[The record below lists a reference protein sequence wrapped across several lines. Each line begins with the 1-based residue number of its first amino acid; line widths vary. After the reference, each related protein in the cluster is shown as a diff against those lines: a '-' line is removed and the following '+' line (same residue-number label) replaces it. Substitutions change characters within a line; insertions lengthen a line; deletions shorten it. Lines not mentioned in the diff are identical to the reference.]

1 MDSEETDSVTDRS
14 APLPRGSATLSQF
27 IENMGLHFEE
37 YGVPRIGGRILGL
50 LLASSRPVSSE
61 EMSEMLEASRSSVS
75 TNLRTLLM
83 TGLADRVSLP
93 GERSDYYVFSDG
105 AWETILE
112 MRLDKIQTLRDM
124 AENGLQGAPDHH
136 PAQTRL
142 KEITA
147 WADMVEKAYEGI
159 IKEWQSRK
167 QEPA

>member
-1 MDSEETDSVTDRS
+1 MDSEETDSASESTP
-14 APLPRGSATLSQF
+14 PLTGDTTKLSQF

-61 EMSEMLEASRSSVS
+61 EISEMLEASRSSVS

-83 TGLADRVSLP
+83 TGLADRISLP
-93 GERSDYYVFSDG
+93 GERSDYYIFSDG
-105 AWETILE
+105 AWENILE
-112 MRLDKIQTLRDM
+112 IRLDRVESLREM
-124 AENGLQGAPDHH
+124 AENGLQGVQDHH
-136 PAQTRL
+136 QARARL

-167 QEPA
+167 EEPV

>member
-1 MDSEETDSVTDRS
+1 MDSEETDSASDSTP
-14 APLPRGSATLSQF
+14 PLTGDTTKLSQF

-61 EMSEMLEASRSSVS
+61 EMSEVLEASRSSVS

-93 GERSDYYVFSDG
+93 GERSDYYIFSDE
-105 AWETILE
+105 AWEAILKI
-112 MRLDKIQTLRDM
+112 RLDRIESLREM
-124 AENGLQGAPDHH
+124 AENGLQGMQDHH

-159 IKEWQSRK
+159 LKEWQSRK
-167 QEPA
+167 EKPA

>member
-1 MDSEETDSVTDRS
+1 MGSEETDSGSDSTP
-14 APLPRGSATLSQF
+14 PLSGDTTTLLQF
-27 IENMGLHFEE
+27 IENIGLHFEE

-61 EMSEMLEASRSSVS
+61 EMSEVLEVSRSSVS

-93 GERSDYYVFSDG
+93 GERSDFYIFSDE
-105 AWETILE
+105 AWEAILKI
-112 MRLDKIQTLRDM
+112 RLDRIESLREM
-124 AENGLQGAPDHH
+124 AENGLQGVQDHH

-142 KEITA
+142 KEITD

-159 IKEWQSRK
+159 LKEWQSRK
-167 QEPA
+167 EKSA